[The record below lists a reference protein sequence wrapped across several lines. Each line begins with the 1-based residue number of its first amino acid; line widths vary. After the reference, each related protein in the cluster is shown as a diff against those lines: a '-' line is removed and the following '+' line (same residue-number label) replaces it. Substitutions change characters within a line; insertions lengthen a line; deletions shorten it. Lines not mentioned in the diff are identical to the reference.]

1 MEKRATHAETLLS
14 EATAEAEARRVRIL
28 ELQHTME
35 AEIATVRRELGG
47 ELERQTDRAA
57 ALQTQRD
64 ELSTQHAEL
73 RERAQVLAEDNE
85 ALREKVKCSRAAAT
99 QAAAREA
106 ELTDR
111 ASALHDQAQRSAS
124 VSLSFGPSV
133 WTSQMIFA

>member
-1 MEKRATHAETLLS
+1 
-14 EATAEAEARRVRIL
+14 
-28 ELQHTME
+28 
-35 AEIATVRRELGG
+35 
-47 ELERQTDRAA
+47 
-57 ALQTQRD
+57 
-64 ELSTQHAEL
+64 
-73 RERAQVLAEDNE
+73 VLAEDNE
-85 ALREKVKCSRAAAT
+85 ALREEVKCIRAAAT